1 MPLSLED
8 KAAGLL
14 IVRLGNNLPPAVT
27 ASEQEAEVADLLD
40 RLHVMVAPMI
50 IGSGRPAFS
59 LPEIKKL
66 DSALRPKAQMV
77 DLGSDML
84 FDLDFTRSTVDE

>member
-27 ASEQEAEVADLLD
+27 ASDQEAEVATFAKRRGDRLLDLLWLVGSRNGGDTAVTGSVRGCFQICLKVCHSD
-40 RLHVMVAPMI
+40 R
-50 IGSGRPAFS
+50 SC
-59 LPEIKKL
+59 
-66 DSALRPKAQMV
+66 
-77 DLGSDML
+77 
-84 FDLDFTRSTVDE
+84 T